1 MAESRHSTGSAP
13 ASADAEAA
21 AEADASGAAL
31 AVALDDGSAPAS
43 AEVSEPPPK
52 SEPSSHHSA
61 TRTVITTRTM
71 APRRIQYTD
80 AGSGPVGCISEL
92 TGTTLLRAPFD
103 RETIPPWRRTA
114 GEAADAALVRA
125 LIRWFDVHERP
136 LPWRSTTP
144 WGVLVS
150 EFMLQQTPVD
160 RVLPVWPQW
169 MERWPTPAD
178 LAAAPMGDALR
189 AWGRLGYPRRAQRLH
204 QSAVV
209 ITDAARRRGS
219 RRTRRRCAQLP
230 GVGDYTAAAILAFAF
245 DRRSIVLDT
254 NVRRVLSRTLDGGR
268 PGPAAHHR
276 GRSGTA
282 RTPCGRP
289 RTVAAPAGR
298 PP

>member
-1 MAESRHSTGSAP
+1 MA
-13 ASADAEAA
+13 AD
-21 AEADASGAAL
+21 SG
-31 AVALDDGSAPAS
+31 
-43 AEVSEPPPK
+43 
-52 SEPSSHHSA
+52 
-61 TRTVITTRTM
+61 R
-71 APRRIQYTD
+71 
-80 AGSGPVGCISEL
+80 
-92 TGTTLLRAPFD
+92 
-103 RETIPPWRRTA
+103 
-114 GEAADAALVRA
+114 AADAALVRA

-178 LAAAPMGDALR
+178 LASAPMGDALR

-209 ITDAARRRGS
+209 IVEQHGGEVPADVTALR
-219 RRTRRRCAQLP
+219 QLP

-254 NVRRVLSRTLDGGR
+254 NVRRVLSRTLRRGR
-268 PGPAAHHR
+268 PAPAAHHA
-276 GRSGTA
+276 GGA
-282 RTPCGRP
+282 GPCRRP
-289 RTVAAPAGR
+289 VAGPPIAAVPAGR